1 MNWRMSELVSA
12 VLFLVAFSLFG
23 RELLAAKLQCTNPYG
38 SSSVA
43 PILTGAA
50 PWQCLDSHIRQG
62 GWPVKICH
70 SQVHHSVDMNT
81 VPVEGNNPVTTC
93 RVSKTLCYDR
103 PAAATGKQ
111 IDVHS
116 HRVPSWKITC
126 RTVQVVPEC
135 LRQYNTCSALHR
147 RSQGIQLKNPEQTP
161 LTHRVGHHSFT
172 FLYRPKNPKPPSW
185 IGYSRADIGVD
196 GALVSFCSEL
206 NGTEFHTAD

>member
-1 MNWRMSELVSA
+1 MGDQSKSA
-12 VLFLVAFSLFG
+12 
-23 RELLAAKLQCTNPYG
+23 T
-38 SSSVA
+38 
-43 PILTGAA
+43 
-50 PWQCLDSHIRQG
+50 H
-62 GWPVKICH
+62 
-70 SQVHHSVDMNT
+70 QVHHSVDMNT
-81 VPVEGNNPVTTC
+81 VPVEGNNSVTTC

-161 LTHRVGHHSFT
+161 LTT
-172 FLYRPKNPKPPSW
+172 EWATILYLFVQTQEPEASKLNRLQS
-185 IGYSRADIGVD
+185 SRHWRRRSSGVI
-196 GALVSFCSEL
+196 LFRIER
-206 NGTEFHTAD
+206 N